1 MEHISQIF
9 FFRSLFADLYVS
21 FTFLEI
27 AGDLTFLIQQKTCFY
42 HLSFI
47 YSWSFDNTQNL
58 CPTFSYIILI
68 IHIWTLLILSD
79 LIMYSFPQKIMQ
91 NPSFLWGDE
100 WGVTLPHITFHP
112 IFYRILYH
120 IISYFIL
127 SYGMLSYILS
137 FIFYLNMQTP
147 SYLWGGEVA
156 QARITRLHALNRGLI
171 FQHYHYHQLII
182 NQYYH

>member
-1 MEHISQIF
+1 MWYEVKWRLIHLLRGKKDFAWFSEENYTWSNQIRLKG
-9 FFRSLFADLYVS
+9 FRY
-21 FTFLEI
+21 
-27 AGDLTFLIQQKTCFY
+27 
-42 HLSFI
+42 
-47 YSWSFDNTQNL
+47 
-58 CPTFSYIILI
+58 
-68 IHIWTLLILSD
+68 IWTLLILSD

-137 FIFYLNMQTP
+137 YSYPLSFIWTCKLLLT
-147 SYLWGGEVA
+147 SEEV
-156 QARITRLHALNRGLI
+156 R
-171 FQHYHYHQLII
+171 
-182 NQYYH
+182 